1 MTLLWLNLAIVL
13 CFAWTAR
20 YFSVPSYAIPMS
32 VSPNKLMSIAAAL
45 CLILVSGLRSNIG
58 DTPFYM
64 HSYEIT
70 DFRVEAFV
78 NQKDIG
84 FNIYQMLLKMI
95 SQDPQILIFVTA
107 LLTNALIVIV
117 MYKYSRLFE
126 LSLFLYITSGCYIV
140 SMNGI
145 RQYLAAAIL
154 FAATK
159 FLLDGNWK
167 RYMAIVLFASIFHQ
181 SAFILIPL
189 YFIVRK
195 RAWTGI
201 TFTLLG
207 LGVVFVFGFNQFSA
221 ALFSAIQ
228 DTQYGEYQSFQ
239 EGGAN
244 VIRVLFYVAPLIVA
258 YFGRDKLRVIYPKI
272 DIFVNLSILGAIF
285 MIISTQN
292 WIFARMAIYF
302 SLYQIVLVSWIV
314 KAFRE
319 RDQKLIY
326 LTLLIVYVIF
336 FFYENVI
343 ALGIQYRSDYLTW
356 FR

>member
-1 MTLLWLNLAIVL
+1 
-13 CFAWTAR
+13 
-20 YFSVPSYAIPMS
+20 
-32 VSPNKLMSIAAAL
+32 MSIAAAL

-64 HSYEIT
+64 HSYKIT

-95 SQDPQILIFVTA
+95 SQDPQFMIFVTA

-126 LSLFLYITSGCYIV
+126 LSLFLYITSGAYIV

-159 FLLDGNWK
+159 FLLDGSWK

-181 SAFILIPL
+181 SALILIPL

-195 RAWTGI
+195 KAWTGI

-207 LGVVFVFGFNQFSA
+207 LGVVIVFGFNQFSA

-244 VIRVLFYVAPLIVA
+244 VIRVFFYVAPLIIA
-258 YFGRDKLRVIYPKI
+258 YFGRDKLRAVYPKI

-326 LTLLIVYVIF
+326 LILLIVYVIF

-343 ALGIQYRSDYLTW
+343 ALGIQYRSDYITW